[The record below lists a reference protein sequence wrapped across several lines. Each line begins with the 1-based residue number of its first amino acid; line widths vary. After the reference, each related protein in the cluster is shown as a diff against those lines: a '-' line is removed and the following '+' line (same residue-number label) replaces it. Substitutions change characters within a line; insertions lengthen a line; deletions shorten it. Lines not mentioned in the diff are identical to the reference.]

1 MHGMKDDVTKIKE
14 SQMMMTIRQELE
26 EKMCRRRFICI
37 PICVVMVMCSTGM
50 YKVKVHVGQSQ
61 VVNHAIRARYCENAS
76 KHHFPPGADDYRYL
90 TC

>member
-26 EKMCRRRFICI
+26 EK
-37 PICVVMVMCSTGM
+37 CVGDIIYNLCCDGDVQYRYRKG
-50 YKVKVHVGQSQ
+50 KIHVGQGQ

-76 KHHFPPGADDYRYL
+76 KHHFPPGADYMYL